1 MQKYFLIKI
10 QDWSK
15 YYEYSMHFPPFTA
28 YFTLWAV
35 CSYRSFSFYIAICSA
50 IFTAYAALR
59 LLNLF
64 PYDRAFNRKLYM
76 CSAWFI
82 TFLLHIKKRSNVRIN
97 VASFLFDS
105 ACKPGSVVNGHLS
118 LLCVT
123 AKLQGTRLV
132 PPADIRRANNPHT
145 VLLRIGFTANLCY
158 HRSG

>member
-28 YFTLWAV
+28 YFTLWAI
-35 CSYRSFSFYIAICSA
+35 CSYRSFYFYITICSA

-64 PYDRAFNRKLYM
+64 PDDRAFNRKLYM

-82 TFLLHIKKRSNVRIN
+82 TFLLHIKKRSNAKIN

-123 AKLQGTRLV
+123 AKLQGIALCHLRTYVGQTVR
-132 PPADIRRANNPHT
+132 IRCCF
-145 VLLRIGFTANLCY
+145 G
-158 HRSG
+158 

>member
-82 TFLLHIKKRSNVRIN
+82 TFLLHIKKRSNAKIN
-97 VASFLFDS
+97 VASFLSDS

-118 LLCVT
+118 ARRVAT
-123 AKLQGTRLV
+123 ALRDRSRATQGICAGQASL
-132 PPADIRRANNPHT
+132 IRCCF
-145 VLLRIGFTANLCY
+145 G
-158 HRSG
+158 

>member
-82 TFLLHIKKRSNVRIN
+82 TFLLHIKKRSNAKIN
-97 VASFLFDS
+97 VASFLSDS
-105 ACKPGSVVNGHLS
+105 ACKPGSVVDDHLS
-118 LLCVT
+118 LLYV
-123 AKLQGTRLV
+123 AIQLRGFPRATRE
-132 PPADIRRANNPHT
+132 HM
-145 VLLRIGFTANLCY
+145 
-158 HRSG
+158 SGKRLPYGVASDRVYSGPMLP